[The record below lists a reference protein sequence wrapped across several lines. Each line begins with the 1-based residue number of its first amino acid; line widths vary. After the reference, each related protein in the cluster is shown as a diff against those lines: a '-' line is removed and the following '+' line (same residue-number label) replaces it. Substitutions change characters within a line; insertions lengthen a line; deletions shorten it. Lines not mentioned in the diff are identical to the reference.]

1 MLDMNPVY
9 NYYSSVYQ
17 PQTQSK
23 YDSHKRSE
31 LKNVYNSMVKINQK
45 SPLFKVKLTDTT
57 QHYAIGLKSAAI
69 GLHHFS
75 TFLCDKEADAFSKLT
90 ASSSDLEALEAS
102 VITSDY
108 KSIPESMTFSIEKLA
123 TSQINT
129 SDLVLCDHLD
139 TSVGKHTFNVKTAG
153 HNFGFNFNVKEGDN
167 NEIVLQRMS
176 HFLNQTDIGIQ
187 SYVNYEKNRCQLVLT
202 SELTGTDEAVN
213 DLLFQIQDTADDG
226 IIADYQLNHIEQYPE
241 DALFS
246 INKKQQQSSSNN
258 IAINHMVEIEL
269 KKVTDEDVTVDFIPD
284 NEDIVAKMKEFAKSY
299 NDIVDLALEQSVT
312 HRGAKKLLHEV
323 KGITNRHY
331 SSLESVGF
339 HVNDDGQLSTDDALL
354 SQNVAN
360 GNIKELFS
368 DLSGFQKD
376 IMTKT
381 SRISLDPMNYIDK
394 TVITYPNPAKT
405 FGNAYAPSMYSGMM
419 FNYYA

>member
-1 MLDMNPVY
+1 M
-9 NYYSSVYQ
+9 
-17 PQTQSK
+17 
-23 YDSHKRSE
+23 
-31 LKNVYNSMVKINQK
+31 
-45 SPLFKVKLTDTT
+45 
-57 QHYAIGLKSAAI
+57 
-69 GLHHFS
+69 
-75 TFLCDKEADAFSKLT
+75 
-90 ASSSDLEALEAS
+90 
-102 VITSDY
+102 
-108 KSIPESMTFSIEKLA
+108 
-123 TSQINT
+123 
-129 SDLVLCDHLD
+129 
-139 TSVGKHTFNVKTAG
+139 
-153 HNFGFNFNVKEGDN
+153 
-167 NEIVLQRMS
+167 LQRMS

-187 SYVNYEKNRCQLVLT
+187 SYVNHEKNRCQLVLT